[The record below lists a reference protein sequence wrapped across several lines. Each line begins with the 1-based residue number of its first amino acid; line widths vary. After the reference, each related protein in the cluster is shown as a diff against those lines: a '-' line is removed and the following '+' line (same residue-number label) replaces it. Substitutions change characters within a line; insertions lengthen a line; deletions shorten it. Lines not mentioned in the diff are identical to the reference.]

1 MLSTVQLIE
10 MIGRDAS
17 LRDTSSEELESY
29 LLSQDVDPSVVEA
42 ITTSNLT
49 MLSNLI
55 SAGSRGCYLLIPTE
69 DDEEEK
75 DKDNKPDT
83 KDAKVSLQ

>member
-1 MLSTVQLIE
+1 MLTTVQLIE

-17 LRDTSSEELESY
+17 LRDTSTDQLESY
-29 LLSQDVDPSVVEA
+29 LLSQDADPTVVEA
-42 ITTSNLT
+42 ITTANLA

-75 DKDNKPDT
+75 DNNPDQKDV
-83 KDAKVSLQ
+83 KVSLQ